1 MENIIK
7 INKLGYN
14 YGEGWILHD
23 LSVEIAQGDFVAVI
37 GPNGAGKSTLLRL
50 LAGILQPTSGEIEL
64 YGTPLP
70 QFKAWE
76 KIGYVPQNPA
86 KQHRDFPISVK
97 EVIGLGLLCGSSMFQ
112 KISRAGKARVETMLE
127 RFYLQELAHRKIGE
141 LSGGQQQRV
150 FLARAM
156 VRQPELLLLD
166 EPAAGLD
173 PHGRKTV
180 FSIIKDLAEKRNVSV
195 IFVTHSMDDAAEHA
209 DEILVLNKGKA
220 AAFGTPDEIF
230 GDTAALDECGLTLPE
245 TMRLGAALKK
255 RGISVSDMLTIDR
268 AFNSVMALFDSH
280 DTMTAKGV

>member
-1 MENIIK
+1 MTELDNIFYSYKTPEGVIPAVNG
-7 INKLGYN
+7 ITAKLCAP
-14 YGEGWILHD
+14 
-23 LSVEIAQGDFVAVI
+23 VTAVV
-37 GPNGAGKSTLLRL
+37 GKTGSGKSTLGELICGITKPGRGRVLINGEPPDLRRHGIGFVFQYPEHQL
-50 LAGILQPTSGEIEL
+50 FADTVYDDIAYGPSLAGITGKEL
-64 YGTPLP
+64 
-70 QFKAWE
+70 E
-76 KIGYVPQNPA
+76 N
-86 KQHRDFPISVK
+86 RVK
-97 EVIGLGLLCGSSMFQ
+97 EAAELTELD
-112 KISRAGKARVETMLE
+112 
-127 RFYLQELAHRKIGE
+127 QELLSLSPFE
-141 LSGGQQQRV
+141 LSGGQKRLAALAGILAQQ
-150 FLARAM
+150 
-156 VRQPELLLLD
+156 PSLLLLD

-280 DTMTAKGV
+280 GAMTAKGV

>member
-1 MENIIK
+1 MTELDNIFYSYKTPEGVIPAVNG
-7 INKLGYN
+7 ITAKLCAP
-14 YGEGWILHD
+14 
-23 LSVEIAQGDFVAVI
+23 VTAVV
-37 GPNGAGKSTLLRL
+37 GKTGSGKSTLGELICGITKPDKGRVL
-50 LAGILQPTSGEIEL
+50 INGEPPDLHRHSIGFVFQYPEHQLFADTVYDDIAYGPSLAGITGKEL
-64 YGTPLP
+64 
-70 QFKAWE
+70 E
-76 KIGYVPQNPA
+76 N
-86 KQHRDFPISVK
+86 RVK
-97 EVIGLGLLCGSSMFQ
+97 EAAELTELG
-112 KISRAGKARVETMLE
+112 
-127 RFYLQELAHRKIGE
+127 QELLSLSPFE
-141 LSGGQQQRV
+141 LSGGQKRLAALAGILAQQ
-150 FLARAM
+150 
-156 VRQPELLLLD
+156 PSLLLLD

-280 DTMTAKGV
+280 GAMTAKGV